1 MRRLVY
7 ALIAFLGFTCGS
19 ALTQTSMAGSP
30 NVVVIMAD
38 DMGYSD
44 LGCFGG
50 EIKTPNLDRL
60 ASGGLRFTNFYSENM
75 CWVSRAAMLTG
86 VYHKT
91 SMFKNSVHPRCLTL
105 PESLSQSGYQTYM
118 SGKWHLAGK
127 PYHIFPVDRGFDE
140 FYGILGGAA
149 SFFAPAFLS
158 RNRTNVEA
166 EANLDPDYYL
176 THAIS
181 DEAVRMIGEADAAKP
196 IRSILFATDFSED
209 AKQAERIVA
218 RWARLLHSDVEIFHS
233 IREAAVLFAPYAMSG
248 SSADE
253 SELHEAAAIRM
264 KSSLDRFKAA
274 GVSARAKI
282 VHGSPPEEISD
293 RAATIGCQVIAM
305 GSRGYTGLQAV
316 RVGSVAQRVLRNA
329 PCNVLIAGSRTSDLT
344 QFDRF
349 TTAQEQSH
357 V

>member
-1 MRRLVY
+1 MSAAVTILVPVDFSSHSGAAAERALQVARLSDARIEFLH
-7 ALIAFLGFTCGS
+7 ALHF
-19 ALTQTSMAGSP
+19 P
-30 NVVVIMAD
+30 
-38 DMGYSD
+38 
-44 LGCFGG
+44 
-50 EIKTPNLDRL
+50 P
-60 ASGGLRFTNFYSENM
+60 
-75 CWVSRAAMLTG
+75 
-86 VYHKT
+86 
-91 SMFKNSVHPRCLTL
+91 L
-105 PESLSQSGYQTYM
+105 PEDYVYTTTIQRDLRRSETLKLTAFAEEFADQGPPTSNRIEEGDPAEVIRCAARSREVGLIVM
-118 SGKWHLAGK
+118 GSHGRRG
-127 PYHIFPVDRGFDE
+127 IDRVLLGSVAERTLHDV
-140 FYGILGGAA
+140 GVPIL
-149 SFFAPAFLS
+149 
-158 RNRTNVEA
+158 V
-166 EANLDPDYYL
+166 
-176 THAIS
+176 
-181 DEAVRMIGEADAAKP
+181 VREDQADAAKP